1 MGRPSATRIKNFKK
15 EDLALQ
21 FMLAIGEDT
30 ITSFSRKT
38 GITRDTISRYIQQKS
53 DCPPD
58 LRTLRTI
65 ADHSE
70 DKCVTFESLAL
81 DAGYTK
87 KDIDRLTSKNKK
99 AKNDEKSVKEKIM
112 SNMSE
117 VVKTVGII
125 PHIPVAPGV
134 YSNSQKK
141 VDCMKAAE
149 EAEKDVRVYS
159 DTMSSMSP
167 LSIVNL
173 VGSYDVRCQP
183 EFYIFDDPEKFKKF
197 SKLVILHGVKKAV
210 EYATPESAPVFMFPK
225 DVLLEYVSDRPIREF
240 YALNSNRFGVVL

>member
-1 MGRPSATRIKNFKK
+1 MARPSATRIKNFKK

-21 FMLAIGEDT
+21 FMLAMGKDT
-30 ITSFSRKT
+30 IASFSSKT
-38 GITRDTISRYIQQKS
+38 GIAKETISRYMKQKS
-53 DCPPD
+53 DCPPN
-58 LRTLRTI
+58 LSTLRI
-65 ADHSE
+65 VADHSE
-70 DKCVTFESLAL
+70 DKCITFESLAL

-99 AKNDEKSVKEKIM
+99 AKNDGKSVKEKIM
-112 SNMSE
+112 SVSE

-125 PHIPVAPGV
+125 PPMPVTPAV
-134 YSNSQKK
+134 YSKPQKK
-141 VDCMKAAE
+141 VDYMKAAE
-149 EAEKDVRVYS
+149 EAEKAVKVYS
-159 DTMSSMSP
+159 NATSSMSL

-210 EYATPESAPVFMFPK
+210 EYADRESAPVFMFPK
-225 DVLLEYVSDRPIREF
+225 DVLLEYVSDRPIRGF